1 MKRIDDD
8 KFKRIKEIIKLHG
21 LSLNEKQ
28 ISDNSSDCS
37 ANSCPLAKVC
47 IKILRDLAQ
56 FLCNILIII
65 SKSVS

>member
-1 MKRIDDD
+1 MKRIDDE

-47 IKILRDLAQ
+47 LKVLPDLA
-56 FLCNILIII
+56 
-65 SKSVS
+65 